1 MRNADSQKTSFMG
14 VGPTAKENG
23 PEGMELAPK
32 KAESPVTTG
41 APPAASPLSG
51 NTGTQRRL
59 QSIADNTK
67 ATADNTKKVGPGDI
81 IFKNLPRALAL
92 RGAYQEARVTPQSVP
107 RVATPAA
114 GGIISATATQAPVS
128 APVTAP
134 TGSAP
139 IFNITFNDVG
149 KRTDQELE
157 RMMRNVVRDAMAST
171 GRINRGSFRDRD

>member
-1 MRNADSQKTSFMG
+1 MPREPKQTTS
-14 VGPTAKENG
+14 PLKEWDWS
-23 PEGMELAPK
+23 PK
-32 KAESPVTTG
+32 KSDSPVTTG

-107 RVATPAA
+107 RVAAPAA
-114 GGIISATATQAPVS
+114 GGIISTPAATPAPVS
-128 APVTAP
+128 VPVSVPTGGAPV
-134 TGSAP
+134 
-139 IFNITFNDVG
+139 FNLVFNDVG
-149 KRTDQELE
+149 KHTDQELE
-157 RMMRNVVRDAMAST
+157 RMVRTVVRDVMANT
-171 GRINRGSFRDRD
+171 GRNNRGSFRDRD